1 MPAPRKVNNFITR
14 LYARRFVLCILVVCC
29 AEPVQNV
36 LLLTLQGLRRRG
48 QARTRRY
55 VDNLEDVR
63 SPDDLS
69 GVNFLRDLA
78 LKRAL

>member
-1 MPAPRKVNNFITR
+1 M
-14 LYARRFVLCILVVCC
+14 LVVCC
-29 AEPVQNV
+29 AEPVQDV

-55 VDNLEDVR
+55 VDNLLEDVR
-63 SPDDLS
+63 APDDLS
-69 GVNFLRDLA
+69 GVNFLRNLG